1 MFFIARNLLKP
12 EKNSRFIFGR
22 GKGGGAAH
30 EDIYWQRKI
39 IYSACTGPQWRHSTA
54 GSRQGFPPCPTE
66 GGYAEVLMIGIIV
79 GETRRGGKPGN
90 SSSR

>member
-1 MFFIARNLLKP
+1 MFFIAQNLLKT

-22 GKGGGAAH
+22 GRGGAAH

-39 IYSACTGPQWRHSTA
+39 IYSACTGPQWRHSTVS
-54 GSRQGFPPCPTE
+54 SRPGFPPSYTE
-66 GGYAEVLMIGIIV
+66 EGYAEVLMIGIIV
-79 GETRRGGKPGN
+79 GETREGGKPRN